1 MFSKIKNIWKEY
13 GFTITLILCVIF
25 MFCYWFFDTRKKG
38 KGTYE
43 TIDGVLEKFKDMNK
57 QLHRHPTYHYNKQRD
72 YNPNIS
78 NNTNTNQ
85 GGDSKGERECR
96 RVLQKLL
103 GKPFNKIRPKFM
115 FNSVTG
121 DNLEFDMYDS
131 QLQLA
136 VEYNGRQH
144 YEYTPFFHRTK
155 DAFRNQQY
163 RDKMKRDISKKLNIV
178 LIEVPYTVKLQD
190 IEGFLTDQLR
200 KYKYIN

>member
-1 MFSKIKNIWKEY
+1 MFSRIKNIWKEY
-13 GFTITLILCVIF
+13 GFTITLILCVMF
-25 MFCYWFFDTRKKG
+25 MFCYWLFDTRKKG

-57 QLHRHPTYHYNKQRD
+57 KIHSHPTYQYNKQRE
-72 YNPNIS
+72 YNPHITS
-78 NNTNTNQ
+78 DGKNQ

-103 GKPFNKIRPKFM
+103 GKPFDKIRPKFL
-115 FNSVTG
+115 FNSITG

-144 YEYTPFFHRTK
+144 YEYTPFFQKTK

-178 LIEVPYTVKLQD
+178 LIEVPYTVKIRD
-190 IEGFLTDQLR
+190 IEEFLVNQLR
-200 KYKYIN
+200 KYEYIK